1 MNPLIL
7 GLSIALIVLCVVL
20 IAVVTMQTKRGQGMS
35 SAVTGQGNYNA
46 SAKKDGKDAF
56 MRRLTVVTSIILAVL
71 VIVIDLA
78 LYFNW

>member
-7 GLSIALIVLCVVL
+7 GLSIALIVFCIVL
-20 IAVVTMQTKRGQGMS
+20 IIVITLQTKRGQGMS
-35 SAVTGQGNYNA
+35 GAVTGQGNYNT
-46 SAKKDGKDAF
+46 SAKRDGKDAF
-56 MRRLTVVTSIILAVL
+56 MKRLTVIVSVILAVL